1 MPKIGRYF
9 YSSDKTSTG
18 SCLIA
23 FNRVTKSFKRTYVS
37 FHRYFEILPNIC
49 LQERTSRQLRVL
61 GIFPSNNYWHHAD
74 GQYSVS
80 SESSSEE
87 STAVKSSEGL
97 VAGRITTVQLFLH
110 IHLT

>member
-1 MPKIGRYF
+1 MLKIGRYF
-9 YSSDKTSTG
+9 CSADKTSTG
-18 SCLIA
+18 SCLIV
-23 FNRVTKSFKRTYVS
+23 FNRVTKCHLKEHMFRSID
-37 FHRYFEILPNIC
+37 ILKYNIC

-74 GQYSVS
+74 VQYSVS
-80 SESSSEE
+80 SESCSEE